1 MFFQQRDPVHQT
13 MYRLV
18 RRLAKAQLP
27 YAIVG
32 GMALNAHSYRRTT
45 KDVDILLTVEGFAE
59 FGQMLLGDPQLT
71 RKRIG
76 AVIPKCLKIWED
88 NGL

>member
-1 MFFQQRDPVHQT
+1 M
-13 MYRLV
+13 
-18 RRLAKAQLP
+18 
-27 YAIVG
+27 
-32 GMALNAHSYRRTT
+32 HSSPN
-45 KDVDILLTVEGFAE
+45 EAFADL
-59 FGQMLLGDPQLT
+59 GQMLLGDPQLT